1 MIDKKLL
8 LEIGEKQFSKLQKNK
23 IMIFGALKELDIDW
37 DKKEKTM
44 KEFREEVDRRIN
56 KTIKKMNQN
65 LKN

>member
-1 MIDKKLL
+1 
-8 LEIGEKQFSKLQKNK
+8 
-23 IMIFGALKELDIDW
+23 MIFGALKELDIDW